1 MSNSKPKTLR
11 QRIAAWLLGSHPYTV
26 TVDDS
31 PGWASLTGRPH
42 DYDPAQVLELYN
54 DALEAWRKNPIAWR
68 IIAITADY
76 VVGDGIKFSSPYAT
90 LQRFIDRFWN
100 HTQNR
105 MDLRLES
112 MCEELARSGDLF
124 VLLFRNEADGM
135 SYVRFITKDQ
145 ISKIETA
152 ENDWERELVYYE
164 KNTIGE
170 PKKWYSPNYPNV
182 DQQPAVMLHYS
193 VNRPVGALL
202 GESDLTTM
210 LPWLQRYSRMLEDR
224 VRLHWAM
231 RAFLWF
237 VTVPSAK
244 VKEKQEQYK
253 TPPESGSI
261 IVKDEGEEWAVA
273 SPSLHGADAQ
283 WDMRAVRQ
291 YIDAGSGYPA
301 HWRGEP
307 LGANLATAKAMQ
319 DPTERHLA
327 KRQTYFVY
335 MLEDIIATAFKRAG
349 EAGMERVLKESNYD
363 KLFTALKPDISRTD
377 EVEVSK
383 AARDIS
389 TALNT
394 LYNQMPGNSKTLAGI
409 ATRLVMQFAAKP
421 IRDEEVETIITE
433 AYDEKNK
440 KPPQTGW
447 GAPGR

>member
-1 MSNSKPKTLR
+1 
-11 QRIAAWLLGSHPYTV
+11 
-26 TVDDS
+26 
-31 PGWASLTGRPH
+31 
-42 DYDPAQVLELYN
+42 
-54 DALEAWRKNPIAWR
+54 
-68 IIAITADY
+68 
-76 VVGDGIKFSSPYAT
+76 
-90 LQRFIDRFWN
+90 
-100 HTQNR
+100 
-105 MDLRLES
+105 
-112 MCEELARSGDLF
+112 
-124 VLLFRNEADGM
+124 M

-164 KNTIGE
+164 KRTIGE

-182 DQQPAVMLHYS
+182 DQEQAVMLHYS

-253 TPPESGSI
+253 TAPESGSI

-273 SPSLHGADAQ
+273 APNLHGVDAQ
-283 WDMRAVRQ
+283 WDMQAVRQ

-307 LGANLATAKAMQ
+307 SRTNLATAKAMQ
-319 DPTERHLA
+319 DPTERHLI
-327 KRQTYFVY
+327 KRQNYFVY
-335 MLEDIIATAFKRAG
+335 MLEDILATAFKRAG
-349 EAGMERVLKESNYD
+349 ETGMERVLKESNYD
-363 KLFTALKPDISRTD
+363 KLFTVLKPDVSRID
-377 EVEVSK
+377 EAEVSK
-383 AARDIS
+383 SAQQIS
-389 TALNT
+389 SALNT
-394 LYNQMPGNSKTLAGI
+394 LYNQLPGNSKTLAGL
-409 ATRLVMQFAAKP
+409 ATRLVMQFAARP
-421 IRDEEVETIITE
+421 IRDEDVETIISE

-440 KPPQTGW
+440 KVPQGW
-447 GAPGR
+447 LSVSK